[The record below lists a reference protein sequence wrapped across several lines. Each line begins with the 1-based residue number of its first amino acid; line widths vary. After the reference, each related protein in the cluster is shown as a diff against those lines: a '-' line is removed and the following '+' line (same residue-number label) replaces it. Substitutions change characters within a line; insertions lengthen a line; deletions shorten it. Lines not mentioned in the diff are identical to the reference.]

1 MIDILKEIGSAE
13 SIAIGGHIRPDGDC
27 IGSCMAM
34 YLYLKK
40 MLPDRR
46 VYVYLEEFSPVFNC
60 IAGVDQIKRP
70 DGCKHAHDV
79 FICIDCNAERLGDS
93 LPAFEGAKKRINI
106 DHHVTNPGDGD
117 INYIVPG
124 ASSASELV
132 YDCLDETMIDVDIA
146 KAIYMGIVHDTGVF
160 QYSNVSPKTM
170 RIAAHLIEFGF
181 DFPKLIEE
189 TFYQK
194 TYVQNQVMGRTIL
207 ESVLFLDKR
216 CIVGHLDAKTM
227 KFYGVTSKDMDGIVN
242 QLRYTKGVDCAVF
255 MYEVEPMRYK
265 VSLRSNGVIDCSVI
279 ATYFGGG
286 GHVRAAGFNLEGT
299 FHDVINN
306 LSVQIEKQYKEQ

>member
-40 MLPDRR
+40 MLPDRK

-70 DGCKHAHDV
+70 DGCKHVHDV

-132 YDCLDETMIDVDIA
+132 YDCLDETIIDVDIA